1 MTQDSKTASR
11 GNSFEIENLIKVCFI
26 IYKNYNGQKNYI
38 SILFNVIVFRVL
50 VKLLDSVDLQSQQEE
65 PAQP

>member
-1 MTQDSKTASR
+1 MTQDSKLASR

-26 IYKNYNGQKNYI
+26 IYNNDNSQKNYI
-38 SILFNVIVFRVL
+38 SILFIVIILRVL

-65 PAQP
+65 LAQP